1 MDKESKLETI
11 TEEKEEFIASLV
23 QLISNLTKHH
33 YIMRS
38 QSAFSAQS
46 KANVGIDSCVLIS
59 DFSENFSFII
69 QDAFQGY
76 YWMNDS
82 ATLLPFMAYMKNENG
97 SAFNAPL
104 CIISERT
111 TSLPFTEFCNSA

>member
-11 TEEKEEFIASLV
+11 TEEKEEFIESLV

-33 YIMRS
+33 YIARS
-38 QSAFSAQS
+38 QSAFFAQS
-46 KANVGIDSCVLIS
+46 KANVGIDSCVLVR
-59 DFSENFSFII
+59 DFSENFAFII
-69 QDAFQGY
+69 QDAIQGY
-76 YWMNDS
+76 YWMNDC

-97 SAFNAPL
+97 SAFNVPL

-111 TSLPFTEFCNSA
+111 TRLPYTQFCYRL

>member
-11 TEEKEEFIASLV
+11 TEEKEEFIESLV

-33 YIMRS
+33 YIIRS
-38 QSAFSAQS
+38 QSAFYAES
-46 KANVGIDSCVLIS
+46 KANVGIDSCVLLS
-59 DFSENFSFII
+59 DFSENFPFII
-69 QDAFQGY
+69 QEAIQGY

-97 SAFNAPL
+97 SAFNVPL
-104 CIISERT
+104 HIIIERM
-111 TSLPFTEFCNSA
+111 TSLPFTQFCDRF